1 MKPLPKKQ
9 TNSVI
14 PGKTYRNQ
22 PIAGALFVLGASFMF
37 AMMGTLV
44 KVVSSSLNNEMVVF
58 FRNVCAFIF
67 ILPWLAISRPSGG
80 IGTSCLRL
88 HLLRSAAGLG
98 AMYCFFYA
106 IAQLRLSEAFLLFST
121 SPLFIPLI
129 AYMWMHEQVTYSAKG
144 AIIAGFIGIV
154 LILKPGFGIFR
165 PAMLVALAGGGL
177 AALAMVT
184 IRRMSFSEPAI
195 RIVFYFTIFSTVIS
209 AGPLLWSWRSPLPGI
224 WWLLIL
230 IGLLAAVGQF
240 FLTKGYSMAPAAQ
253 VGPLTYGNV
262 VFATINGWIYW
273 GETMDLM
280 TWAGAFLVCMS
291 GIITTRRT
299 EAHVL
304 VGAAVG
310 KTPDSLESEEKNVRR

>member
-1 MKPLPKKQ
+1 MHKHQ
-9 TNSVI
+9 SNSVI
-14 PGKTYRNQ
+14 PDEAYRNQ
-22 PIAGALFVLGASFMF
+22 PIAGALFILGASFMF
-37 AMMGTLV
+37 AMLGTLV
-44 KVVSSSLNNEMVVF
+44 KVVSTSLNNEMVVF
-58 FRNVCAFIF
+58 FRNVCALIF
-67 ILPWLAISRPSGG
+67 ILPWLAHSRPSGG
-80 IGTSCLRL
+80 IKTTCLRL
-88 HLLRSAAGLG
+88 HLLRSVAGLG

-106 IAQLRLSEAFLLFST
+106 IAHLRLSEAFLLAST

-129 AYMWMHEQVTYSAKG
+129 AYVWMREEVTYSAKG

-165 PAMLVALAGGGL
+165 PAMLVALATGVL
-177 AALAMVT
+177 VALAMVT
-184 IRRMSFSEPAI
+184 IRRMSFSEPAM

-209 AGPLLWSWRSPLPGI
+209 AGPLFWSWQSPKPEI

-253 VGPLTYGNV
+253 VGPLSYGNV
-262 VFATINGWIYW
+262 VFATIIGWICW
-273 GETMDLM
+273 GETMDLL
-280 TWAGAFLVCMS
+280 TWAGAFLVCMA

-304 VGAAVG
+304 VDAAVG
-310 KTPDSLESEEKNVRR
+310 KTPDP

>member
-1 MKPLPKKQ
+1 VKILRKNQ

-14 PGKTYRNQ
+14 PWVVYRNQ

-58 FRNVCAFIF
+58 FRNVCALIF

-80 IGTSCLRL
+80 IRTSCLKL

-129 AYMWMHEQVTYSAKG
+129 AYMWMREQVTYSARG
-144 AIIAGFIGIV
+144 AIIAGFIGIF

-184 IRRMSFSEPAI
+184 IRRMSLSEPAI

-209 AGPLLWSWRSPLPGI
+209 AGPLFWSWRSPLPGI

-262 VFATINGWIYW
+262 VFATINGWIFW
-273 GETMDLM
+273 GETMGLL
-280 TWAGAFLVCMS
+280 TWAGAFLVCMA

-299 EAHVL
+299 ETHVL
-304 VGAAVG
+304 LDAAVG
-310 KTPDSLESEEKNVRR
+310 KTPDP

>member
-1 MKPLPKKQ
+1 VKALHKNQ
-9 TNSVI
+9 SNSMI
-14 PGKTYRNQ
+14 PGKDYRNQ

-37 AMMGTLV
+37 AMVGTLV
-44 KVVSSSLNNEMVVF
+44 KVVSTSLNNEMVVF
-58 FRNVCAFIF
+58 FRNVSSLIF
-67 ILPWLAISRPSGG
+67 ILPWLAYSRPFGG
-80 IGTSCLRL
+80 IKTSCLQL

-106 IAQLRLSEAFLLFST
+106 IAQLRLSEAFLLSST

-129 AYMWMHEQVTYSAKG
+129 AYIWMREQVTYSARG

-165 PAMLVALAGGGL
+165 PAMLVALAAGVL

-195 RIVFYFTIFSTVIS
+195 RIVFYFTILSTVIS
-209 AGPLLWSWRSPLPGI
+209 TGPLFWSWRSPLPEI
-224 WWLLIL
+224 WWLLII

-253 VGPLTYGNV
+253 VSPLSYGNV

-273 GETMDLM
+273 GETMDLL
-280 TWAGAFLVCMS
+280 TWAGAFLICIA

-304 VGAAVG
+304 VDATVG
-310 KTPDSLESEEKNVRR
+310 KTLDS

>member
-1 MKPLPKKQ
+1 LYNNQ

-14 PGKTYRNQ
+14 PEKTYRNQ
-22 PIAGALFVLGASFMF
+22 PILGALFVLGASFMF
-37 AMMGTLV
+37 AMLGTLV
-44 KVVSSSLNNEMVVF
+44 KVVSVSLNNEMVVF
-58 FRNVCAFIF
+58 FRNACSLIF
-67 ILPWLAISRPSGG
+67 ILPWLVCSRPSGG
-80 IGTSCLRL
+80 IKTSCLQL

-129 AYMWMHEQVTYSAKG
+129 AYMWLRERVTTSAG
-144 AIIAGFIGIV
+144 WAVIAGFIGIV
-154 LILKPGFGIFR
+154 LILRPGFGIFQ
-165 PAMLVALAGGGL
+165 PAMLVALAGGFL
-177 AALAMVT
+177 AAIAMVT

-195 RIVFYFTIFSTVIS
+195 RIVFYFTIFSTAIS
-209 AGPLLWSWRSPLPGI
+209 AGPLSWSWQSPLPGM

-240 FLTKGYSMAPAAQ
+240 FLTTGYSLAPAAQ

-262 VFATINGWIYW
+262 VFATLNGWIYW
-273 GETMDLM
+273 GETMDLL
-280 TWAGAFLVCMS
+280 TWAGAFLVCMA

-304 VGAAVG
+304 VDAAVG
-310 KTPDSLESEEKNVRR
+310 KTPDLSESEGKNVRR

>member
-1 MKPLPKKQ
+1 MKTLHKNQ

-14 PGKTYRNQ
+14 PGEAYRNQ

-37 AMMGTLV
+37 AMVGTLV
-44 KVVSSSLNNEMVVF
+44 KMVSTSLNNEMVVF
-58 FRNVCAFIF
+58 FRNICSLIF
-67 ILPWLAISRPSGG
+67 ILPWLAYSRPSGG
-80 IGTSCLRL
+80 IKTNCLRL

-106 IAQLRLSEAFLLFST
+106 IAQLQLSEAFLLFSA

-129 AYMWMHEQVTYSAKG
+129 AYVWMREQVTYSARG
-144 AIIAGFIGIV
+144 AIITGFIGIV

-165 PAMLVALAGGGL
+165 PAMLVALAGGVL
-177 AALAMVT
+177 AALAMVS

-195 RIVFYFTIFSTVIS
+195 RIVFYFAIFSTVIS
-209 AGPLLWSWRSPLPGI
+209 AGPLFWSWRSPLPEI

-253 VGPLTYGNV
+253 VGPLTYVNV
-262 VFATINGWIYW
+262 VFATIIGWIYW
-273 GETMDLM
+273 GETMDPL
-280 TWAGAFLVCMS
+280 TWAGALLVCMA

-304 VGAAVG
+304 VDAAVG
-310 KTPDSLESEEKNVRR
+310 KTSER

>member
-1 MKPLPKKQ
+1 VKILLENQ

-14 PGKTYRNQ
+14 PWVAYRNQ

-58 FRNVCAFIF
+58 FRNVCALIL

-80 IGTSCLRL
+80 IRTSCLRL

-129 AYMWMHEQVTYSAKG
+129 AYMWMHEQVTYSARG

-165 PAMLVALAGGGL
+165 PAMLVALAGGFL

-209 AGPLLWSWRSPLPGI
+209 AGPLFWSWRSPLPGI

-262 VFATINGWIYW
+262 VFATINGWIFW
-273 GETMDLM
+273 GETMGLL
-280 TWAGAFLVCMS
+280 TWAGAFLVCMA

-299 EAHVL
+299 ETHVL
-304 VGAAVG
+304 LDAAVG
-310 KTPDSLESEEKNVRR
+310 KTPDP

>member
-1 MKPLPKKQ
+1 MYNNQ

-14 PGKTYRNQ
+14 PDKIYRNQ

-37 AMMGTLV
+37 AMVGTLV
-44 KVVSSSLNNEMVVF
+44 KVVSVSLNNEMVVF
-58 FRNVCAFIF
+58 FRNACSLIF
-67 ILPWLAISRPSGG
+67 ILPWLAYSRSSGG
-80 IGTSCLRL
+80 IMTSCLQL
-88 HLLRSAAGLG
+88 HLLRSATGLG

-129 AYMWMHEQVTYSAKG
+129 AYMWMRERVTFSAG
-144 AIIAGFIGIV
+144 WAVIAGFIGIV

-165 PAMLVALAGGGL
+165 PAMLVALVGGFL
-177 AALAMVT
+177 AAMAMVT
-184 IRRMSFSEPAI
+184 IRRMSLSEPAI
-195 RIVFYFTIFSTVIS
+195 RIVFYFTIFSTAIS
-209 AGPLLWSWRSPLPGI
+209 AGPLSWSWRSPLPGI

-262 VFATINGWIYW
+262 VFATLSGWIYW
-273 GETMDLM
+273 GETMDLL
-280 TWAGAFLVCMS
+280 TWAGAFLVCMA

-299 EAHVL
+299 EAHVI
-304 VGAAVG
+304 VDAAVV
-310 KTPDSLESEEKNVRR
+310 KTPDSLESEEKKNVKK

>member
-1 MKPLPKKQ
+1 VKILHKSQ
-9 TNSVI
+9 TNLATKEK
-14 PGKTYRNQ
+14 GYKNQ

-37 AMMGTLV
+37 AMVGTLV
-44 KVVSSSLNNEMVVF
+44 KVVSVSLNNEMVVF
-58 FRNVCAFIF
+58 FRNACSLIF
-67 ILPWLAISRPSGG
+67 ILPWLAYSRPSGG
-80 IGTSCLRL
+80 IKTDCLRL

-106 IAQLRLSEAFLLFST
+106 IAQLRLSEAFLLAST

-129 AYMWMHEQVTYSAKG
+129 AYVWMRERVTHSARG

-165 PAMLVALAGGGL
+165 PSMLVALASGL
-177 AALAMVT
+177 LVALAMVT
-184 IRRMSFSEPAI
+184 IRRMSFSEPTI

-209 AGPLLWSWRSPLPGI
+209 AGPLLWSWRMPLTGI

-240 FLTKGYSMAPAAQ
+240 FLTKGYGMAPAAQ

-262 VFATINGWIYW
+262 VFATINGWIFW
-273 GETMDLM
+273 GETMDLL
-280 TWAGAFLVCMS
+280 TWVGALLVCMA

-304 VGAAVG
+304 VDAAVG
-310 KTPDSLESEEKNVRR
+310 KTPNVES

>member
-1 MKPLPKKQ
+1 
-9 TNSVI
+9 VI
-14 PGKTYRNQ
+14 PGGAYRNQ

-37 AMMGTLV
+37 AMVGTLV
-44 KVVSSSLNNEMVVF
+44 KVVSTSLNNEMVVF
-58 FRNVCAFIF
+58 FRNICSLIF
-67 ILPWLAISRPSGG
+67 ILPWFAYSRHSGG
-80 IGTSCLRL
+80 IKTNCLQL

-129 AYMWMHEQVTYSAKG
+129 AYVWMGEQVTYRARG
-144 AIIAGFIGIV
+144 AVITGFIGIV

-165 PAMLVALAGGGL
+165 PAMLVALAAGL
-177 AALAMVT
+177 LGALAMVT

-195 RIVFYFTIFSTVIS
+195 RIVFYFTIFSTVVS
-209 AGPLLWSWRSPLPGI
+209 AGPLFWSWRSPLPEI

-230 IGLLAAVGQF
+230 IGLLATVGQF
-240 FLTKGYSMAPAAQ
+240 LLTKGYSMAPAAQ

-262 VFATINGWIYW
+262 VFATVSGWIYW
-273 GETMDLM
+273 GETMDLL
-280 TWAGAFLVCMS
+280 TWAGALLVCMA

-299 EAHVL
+299 KAHVL
-304 VGAAVG
+304 VDEAAEG
-310 KTPDSLESEEKNVRR
+310 KKLEDGKEDRGKRI

>member
-1 MKPLPKKQ
+1 
-9 TNSVI
+9 
-14 PGKTYRNQ
+14 
-22 PIAGALFVLGASFMF
+22 MF
-37 AMMGTLV
+37 AMVGTLV
-44 KVVSSSLNNEMVVF
+44 KVVSTSLNNEMVVF

-67 ILPWLAISRPSGG
+67 ILPWLAYSRPPGG
-80 IGTSCLRL
+80 IRTNCLRF

-106 IAQLRLSEAFLLFST
+106 IAELQLSEAFLLSST

-129 AYMWMHEQVTYSAKG
+129 AYVWMREKVTCRARG
-144 AIIAGFIGIV
+144 AVITGFIGIV

-165 PAMLVALAGGGL
+165 PAMLVALAAGLL
-177 AALAMVT
+177 AATAMVT

-195 RIVFYFTIFSTVIS
+195 RIVFYFTIFSTMIS
-209 AGPLLWSWRSPLPGI
+209 AGPLFWSWISPLPEI

-230 IGLLAAVGQF
+230 MGFLAAVGQV
-240 FLTKGYSMAPAAQ
+240 FLTRGYSLAPAAQ

-262 VFATINGWIYW
+262 VFATLNGWIYW
-273 GETMDLM
+273 GETLDLM
-280 TWAGAFLVCMS
+280 TWAGAFLVCVA

-304 VGAAVG
+304 VDATAG
-310 KTPDSLESEEKNVRR
+310 KPSGTRTRNP

>member
-1 MKPLPKKQ
+1 MKILRKNQ

-14 PGKTYRNQ
+14 PWVAYRNQ

-58 FRNVCAFIF
+58 FRNVCALIF
-67 ILPWLAISRPSGG
+67 ILPWLGINRPSGG
-80 IGTSCLRL
+80 IRTSCLQL

-129 AYMWMHEQVTYSAKG
+129 AYMWMREQVTYSARG

-209 AGPLLWSWRSPLPGI
+209 AGPLFWSWRSPLPGI

-262 VFATINGWIYW
+262 VFATINGWIFW
-273 GETMDLM
+273 GETMDLL
-280 TWAGAFLVCMS
+280 TWAGAFLVCMA

-299 EAHVL
+299 ETHVL
-304 VGAAVG
+304 LDAAVG
-310 KTPDSLESEEKNVRR
+310 KTPDP

>member
-1 MKPLPKKQ
+1 VKTLHNNQ
-9 TNSVI
+9 IHSVI
-14 PGKTYRNQ
+14 PEKAYRNQ
-22 PIAGALFVLGASFMF
+22 PIAGALFVLSASFMF
-37 AMMGTLV
+37 AMVGTLV
-44 KVVSSSLNNEMVVF
+44 KVVSASLNNEMVVF
-58 FRNVCAFIF
+58 FRNVCSFIF
-67 ILPWLAISRPSGG
+67 ILPWLACSRPSGG
-80 IGTSCLRL
+80 IKTSCLRL

-106 IAQLRLSEAFLLFST
+106 IAQLRLSEAFLLSCT

-129 AYMWMHEQVTYSAKG
+129 AYVWMREQVTYSARG
-144 AIIAGFIGIV
+144 AVIAGFIGIV

-165 PAMLVALAGGGL
+165 PAMLVALAAGVL
-177 AALAMVT
+177 VALAMVT

-209 AGPLLWSWRSPLPGI
+209 AGPLFWSWQSPMPDI

-253 VGPLTYGNV
+253 VSPLTYGNV

-273 GETMDLM
+273 GETMDLL
-280 TWAGAFLVCMS
+280 TWAGALLVCVA

-304 VGAAVG
+304 VDAAVG
-310 KTPDSLESEEKNVRR
+310 KIPDS

>member
-1 MKPLPKKQ
+1 VVR
-9 TNSVI
+9 SE
-14 PGKTYRNQ
+14 TYHNQ

-37 AMMGTLV
+37 AMVGTLV
-44 KVVSSSLNNEMVVF
+44 KVVSVSLNNEMVVF
-58 FRNVCAFIF
+58 FRNACSLIF
-67 ILPWLAISRPSGG
+67 ILPWLVCSRPSGG
-80 IGTSCLRL
+80 IKTSCFQL
-88 HLLRSAAGLG
+88 HLLRSATGLG

-129 AYMWMHEQVTYSAKG
+129 AYMWMRERVTYSARW
-144 AIIAGFIGIV
+144 AVIAGFIGIV

-165 PAMLVALAGGGL
+165 PAMLVALAGGFL
-177 AALAMVT
+177 AAMAMVT
-184 IRRMSFSEPAI
+184 IRRMSFSEPTI
-195 RIVFYFTIFSTVIS
+195 RIVFYFTIFSTAIS
-209 AGPLLWSWRSPLPGI
+209 AGPLSWSWQSPLPGI

-240 FLTKGYSMAPAAQ
+240 FLTKGYSLAPAAQ

-262 VFATINGWIYW
+262 VFATLNGWIYW
-273 GETMDLM
+273 GETMDIL
-280 TWAGAFLVCMS
+280 TWIGAFLVCMA

-304 VGAAVG
+304 VDAAVG
-310 KTPDSLESEEKNVRR
+310 KTPDSSESEEKKVRR

>member
-1 MKPLPKKQ
+1 M
-9 TNSVI
+9 I
-14 PGKTYRNQ
+14 PEKAYRNQ

-44 KVVSSSLNNEMVVF
+44 KVVSTSLNNEMVVF
-58 FRNVCAFIF
+58 FRNVCALIF
-67 ILPWLAISRPSGG
+67 ILPWIAYSRPSGG
-80 IGTSCLRL
+80 IKTSFFRF

-121 SPLFIPLI
+121 SPIFIPLI
-129 AYMWMHEQVTYSAKG
+129 AYMWMREEVTYSTRG

-154 LILKPGFGIFR
+154 LILKPGFGVFQ

-184 IRRMSFSEPAI
+184 IRRMSLSEPTI

-209 AGPLLWSWRSPLPGI
+209 AGPLSWSWQSPMPGI

-273 GETMDLM
+273 GETMDLL
-280 TWAGAFLVCMS
+280 TWIGAFLVCMA
-291 GIITTRRT
+291 GIITTRRM

-304 VGAAVG
+304 MDAAVG
-310 KTPDSLESEEKNVRR
+310 KKIER

>member
-1 MKPLPKKQ
+1 MKILRKNQ

-14 PGKTYRNQ
+14 PWVAYRNQ

-58 FRNVCAFIF
+58 FRNVCALIL

-80 IGTSCLRL
+80 IRTSCLRL

-129 AYMWMHEQVTYSAKG
+129 AYMWMREQVTYSARG

-209 AGPLLWSWRSPLPGI
+209 AGPLFWSWRSPLPGI

-262 VFATINGWIYW
+262 VFATINGWIFW
-273 GETMDLM
+273 GETMGLL
-280 TWAGAFLVCMS
+280 TWAGAFLVCMA

-299 EAHVL
+299 ETHVL
-304 VGAAVG
+304 LDAAVG
-310 KTPDSLESEEKNVRR
+310 KTPDP

>member
-1 MKPLPKKQ
+1 MNILHKDQ

-14 PGKTYRNQ
+14 PDKTYRNQ
-22 PIAGALFVLGASFMF
+22 PIVGGLFVLGASFMF
-37 AMMGTLV
+37 AMLGTLV
-44 KVVSSSLNNEMVVF
+44 KVVSASLNNEMVVF
-58 FRNVCAFIF
+58 FRNACSLIF
-67 ILPWLAISRPSGG
+67 ILPWLVYSRPAGG
-80 IGTSCLRL
+80 IKTSCLRL

-106 IAQLRLSEAFLLFST
+106 IAHLRLSEAFLLFST

-129 AYMWMHEQVTYSAKG
+129 AYMWLREQVTYSAG
-144 AIIAGFIGIV
+144 WAVIAGFIGIV

-165 PAMLVALAGGGL
+165 PAMLVALAGGFL
-177 AALAMVT
+177 AAMAMVT

-195 RIVFYFTIFSTVIS
+195 RIVFYFTIFSTAIS
-209 AGPLLWSWRSPLPGI
+209 AGPLSWSWQSLLPGI

-240 FLTKGYSMAPAAQ
+240 FLTKGYSLAPAAQ

-262 VFATINGWIYW
+262 VFATLNGWIYW
-273 GETMDLM
+273 GETMDLL
-280 TWAGAFLVCMS
+280 TWAGAFLVCMA

-304 VGAAVG
+304 VDAAVG
-310 KTPDSLESEEKNVRR
+310 KTPDPP